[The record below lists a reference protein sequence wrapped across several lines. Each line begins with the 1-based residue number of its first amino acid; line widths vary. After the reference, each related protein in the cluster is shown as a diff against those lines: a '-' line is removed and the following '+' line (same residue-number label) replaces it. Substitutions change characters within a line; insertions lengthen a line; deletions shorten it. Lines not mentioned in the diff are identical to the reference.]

1 MRINSWRTLQA
12 SAVIVGLGSLA
23 ACAGKTAETATDSG
37 MAVAPVSADSTA
49 ATMNMKWT
57 TTLEPRGGT
66 NVRGTA
72 SVSAGASQGTTTAEV
87 AINGAPKDGTHP
99 WHVHAGTC
107 AASGAIVG
115 PAADYPALK
124 ADSSGTATATATV
137 NVAPP
142 TSGDYHVNVHLSPTE
157 MGTIVACGD
166 LKMAG
171 M

>member
-1 MRINSWRTLQA
+1 MRSNSWRTLQA
-12 SAVIVGLGSLA
+12 SAFIVALSTLT
-23 ACAGKTAETATDSG
+23 ACAGKTAETASDSG
-37 MAVAPVSADSTA
+37 MAMAPVNADSTV

-57 TTLEPRGGT
+57 TTLEPKGGT

-72 SVSAGASQGTTTAEV
+72 SVGAGASQGTTTAEV
-87 AINGAPKDGTHP
+87 AINGAPANGTHP

-107 AASGAIVG
+107 ATDGAIVG
-115 PAADYPALK
+115 PPADYPPLK
-124 ADSSGTATATATV
+124 GDASGTAAATATV

-142 TSGDYHVNVHLSPTE
+142 ATGDYHVNVHLSPTE

>member
-12 SAVIVGLGSLA
+12 SACIVALGSLA
-23 ACAGKTAETATDSG
+23 ACAGKTADTATDSG
-37 MAVAPVSADSTA
+37 MAVAPVNADSTA

-66 NVRGTA
+66 NVRGTG
-72 SVSAGASQGTTTAEV
+72 SVSAGASQGTTMAEV
-87 AINGAPKDGTHP
+87 AINGAPKNGTHP

-107 AASGAIVG
+107 ASDGAIVG
-115 PAADYPALK
+115 PAGDYPALK
-124 ADSSGTATATATV
+124 ADSSGSATSTATI
-137 NVAPP
+137 NIAPP
-142 TSGDYHVNVHLSPTE
+142 MTGDYHINVHLSPTE
-157 MGTIVACGD
+157 MGKIVACGD